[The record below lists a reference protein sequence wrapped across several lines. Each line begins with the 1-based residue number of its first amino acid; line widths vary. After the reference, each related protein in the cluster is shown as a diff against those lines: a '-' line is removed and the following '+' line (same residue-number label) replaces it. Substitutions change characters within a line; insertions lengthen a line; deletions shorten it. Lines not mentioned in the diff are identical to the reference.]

1 MKDLV
6 TRMQAQL
13 KALAQKYPAAAEE
26 LGMNFELNAG
36 ASEADFAKLE
46 QTLGYA
52 LPEEFKELYRVANGE
67 PDIDGVFASDEWLS
81 IDRIID
87 EYAVWKD
94 LYDDGSFQEDDGTDY
109 GCEPEDAGIK
119 ADFWWNPKWIPLSA
133 DGGGN
138 GKIIQMWH
146 DDAARE
152 KIAHSLRDFL
162 QNYVQDLEAGRYV
175 LDADYGV
182 ILQAELDDLNA
193 E

>member
-36 ASEADFAKLE
+36 ASEADFVKLE

-52 LPEEFKELYRVANGE
+52 LPEEFKEFYRVANGE
-67 PDIDGVFASDEWLS
+67 PDIDGVFAGDEWLS

-94 LYDDGSFQEDDGTDY
+94 LYDDG
-109 GCEPEDAGIK
+109 
-119 ADFWWNPKWIPLSA
+119 
-133 DGGGN
+133 GN
-138 GKIIQMWH
+138 GKMIDLDPAPSGTAGQIIQMWH

-152 KIAHSLRDFL
+152 KEANSLREFL